1 MVISLGDLELAV
13 DYINNRDVI
22 KDELKKTKNAQSSHI
37 EVTSQGSSASP
48 EVAGIQKQEVSEEKE
63 VYEEDIEIDDEEFE
77 VDDEEFEV
85 DDEEIEADEEF
96 EVDAEGFEV
105 DDEEIAVEE
114 TDDDDIGSI
123 YDEPEDSQDEYEE
136 EEDYVEEVKATP
148 TAQVKVEPKQQ
159 GTASVLS
166 PLDLLQKKKGLAG
179 QQAGSQQ
186 VDRPV
191 QTGQK
196 PNEVKTAGP
205 VQQPVQPKQVVEQPK
220 QPNLAQT
227 QQKQPRPQG
236 QVVSIKR
243 AQGNIKS
250 SEQPTGTLASR
261 VVDNYKHSVDK
272 QVHPVGNIQK
282 KDVQNTA
289 SKDVSS
295 REVNADASRVSMY
308 SAMDE
313 KALYKEVKKFLES
326 RHVAKAPVDRK
337 IVEAEFGVD
346 NVLKLIKRG
355 YLVSVGRGITIGY

>member
-1 MVISLGDLELAV
+1 MRNFNIGMVISLGDLELAV

-22 KDELKKTKNAQSSHI
+22 KDEIKRAKNAQSSHI

-48 EVAGIQKQEVSEEKE
+48 EVADIQKQKVSEEKE
-63 VYEEDIEIDDEEFE
+63 VYEEEIEIDDEEFE

-85 DDEEIEADEEF
+85 DDEE
-96 EVDAEGFEV
+96 FEV

-114 TDDDDIGSI
+114 TDDDYIGSI
-123 YDEPEDSQDEYEE
+123 YDEPEDLQDGYEE
-136 EEDYVEEVKATP
+136 EEDYVEEVKVTP
-148 TAQVKVEPKQQ
+148 TAQVKIEPKQQ

-166 PLDLLQKKKGLAG
+166 PLDLLQRKKGLAG

-186 VDRPV
+186 VNRPV

-196 PNEVKTAGP
+196 PNEAKTAGP
-205 VQQPVQPKQVVEQPK
+205 IQ
-220 QPNLAQT
+220 
-227 QQKQPRPQG
+227 QPRPQG
-236 QVVSIKR
+236 QVVSIKQ
-243 AQGNIKS
+243 AHGNIKS
-250 SEQPTGTLASR
+250 SEQPTGTSASR

-282 KDVQNTA
+282 KDAQNTA

-295 REVNADASRVSMY
+295 REVNADASRISMY
-308 SAMDE
+308 STMDE
-313 KALYKEVKKFLES
+313 KALYKEVKKFLKS
-326 RHVAKAPVDRK
+326 RHVVKAPVDRK